1 MSTPKGWTQDGS
13 NYTSSISLGDPPEK
27 FTIKSSGNGTYEV
40 FDSNGDKAFSQT
52 PDQKNPQINRGILG
66 LGDSDKFN
74 DLSDADK
81 ESLQKTAK
89 QKSFNLSDEVASE
102 EEKVALS
109 QSDAYKSLAQKQADI
124 EEQKTFDSKGYQATD
139 VGVGEIAKTFSL
151 GILKYPLEMPS
162 GQDRIKFTAVE
173 IEKGGLNFGSLD
185 TFKAPEVS
193 YKKVDSSIYIAT
205 QGPIQDQTLVSWG
218 EGKMDA
224 IQAFK
229 YNAAMK
235 GIGGDI
241 GGMIEGG
248 AKAIVDASVDNKE
261 AIQQMLAGQAAG
273 VNNIL
278 SRTQTKVLNPNLE
291 LLFEGPQL
299 RPFTFQFDLSAR
311 NARESLAI
319 RTIIKYFKRHMAVR
333 KDGQIFLKA
342 PHVFTIQYQQGSS
355 PALAGGLGVHPS
367 INLISPAVDGKTKAC
382 ALQSMN
388 VDYSPLGQY
397 ATYNDPDSTM
407 IKYTINLTFQEIEP
421 LYDTDYT
428 EDAVGSKHAIGY

>member
-1 MSTPKGWTQDGS
+1 MATPKGWSQDGS

-27 FTIKSSGNGTYEV
+27 FTVRSNGNGSYEV

-52 PDQKNPQINRGILG
+52 PNQKNPDINRGFLG
-66 LGDSDKFN
+66 VFDSDKFN

-81 ESLQKTAK
+81 ETLQKTAK
-89 QKSFNLSDEVASE
+89 QKSFDLTQSVATD
-102 EEKVALS
+102 EEKNDIA
-109 QSDAYKSLAQKQADI
+109 QSDAYKSLAQKSQDV
-124 EEQKTFDSKGYQATD
+124 EEQRLFDSKGYQATD
-139 VGVGEIAKTFSL
+139 VGVGEIGGAFKF
-151 GILKYPLEMPS
+151 GVLKYPLEMPS

-173 IEKGGLNFGSLD
+173 IEKGGFTFTQLD
-185 TFKAPEVS
+185 AFSAPNVS
-193 YKKVDSSIYIAT
+193 YKKVDSPIYIGT

-241 GGMIEGG
+241 GGMMEGG
-248 AKAIVDASVDNKE
+248 AKAIADAAGKYKNE
-261 AIQQMLAGQAAG
+261 IQQMLAGQAAG
-273 VNNIL
+273 INNIL

-299 RPFTFQFDLSAR
+299 RPFTFQFELSAR
-311 NARESLAI
+311 DPIESIAI
-319 RTIIKYFKRHMAVR
+319 KSIIKYFKRHMAVR

-342 PHVFTIQYQQGSS
+342 PHVFTIQYLKGTEI
-355 PALAGGLGVHPS
+355 HPS
-367 INLISPAVDGKTKAC
+367 INLISPQTDGDSKAC

-388 VDYSPLGQY
+388 VDYTPLGQY
-397 ATYNDPDSTM
+397 ATYNDSSATM
-407 IKYTINLTFQEIEP
+407 VKYTINLTFQEIEP
-421 LYDTDYT
+421 LYDTDYV
-428 EDAVGSKHAIGY
+428 EDSVGSSHPIGY